1 LKIVLVG
8 PIPPTRDGIADH
20 NGALFNSI
28 CNIQKDTIIIN
39 NYYEF
44 KHFKKVNNNK
54 FVNYIFHLQFGNSH
68 PSSFVAKVFNE
79 LSKHN
84 QLIISTLHD
93 TTNTNAAKLIRTA
106 LEKPTHLYF
115 EFGRPSIKRIIERSN
130 ATIVYSD
137 YLRKQL
143 ASKYGHSD
151 SIVVIPHGGND
162 DFTNMNKIK
171 SRKSLGL
178 DSKEIILCTFGYVTP
193 RKGIEEVIKAV
204 KLYDKSLKYYIIGG
218 FNFPH
223 YKYQI
228 YKLVSKLNLK
238 ESVIFCDYQPR
249 NKVFQYLKAADIII
263 QPRKYT
269 NEGASGSIVPAL
281 FAGSPLIATN
291 LPNIQEYIK
300 NGKTGLLVKHDH
312 LAYLNSINKLL
323 ESEGYAQ
330 LLGIQS
336 RKWAIKNLL
345 WERVARMHV
354 EVYEKYSN

>member
-84 QLIISTLHD
+84 QLIISTLH
-93 TTNTNAAKLIRTA
+93 
-106 LEKPTHLYF
+106 
-115 EFGRPSIKRIIERSN
+115 
-130 ATIVYSD
+130 
-137 YLRKQL
+137 
-143 ASKYGHSD
+143 
-151 SIVVIPHGGND
+151 
-162 DFTNMNKIK
+162 
-171 SRKSLGL
+171 
-178 DSKEIILCTFGYVTP
+178 
-193 RKGIEEVIKAV
+193 EVIKAV